1 MNPIIEV
8 LAEAGPWPMV
18 HVFVP
23 AIVSIYVKNIWI
35 LISVIYL
42 FESVE
47 YTVSQ
52 LPGMSYWKEPIPA
65 DALVSDIL
73 MGLVGWLA
81 VVAFYKFRP
90 RKTRHKRPIY
100 ALLMPKETSWPIYK
114 RVAPYLH
121 VIMSSGASIV
131 PAVGIAVQDADIPMA
146 WKFASFAF
154 IYVAVSLLFG
164 KTMWAVFAGACMTLI
179 SLIAFYTEY
188 TAIVSTAVMGATSL
202 GLYLYAKYGKKDCE
216 ARNNKSVLTKR
227 LVFDV

>member
-8 LAEAGPWPMV
+8 MAEAGPWPMV

-35 LISVIYL
+35 LISIIYL
-42 FESVE
+42 FESAE

-81 VVAFYKFRP
+81 VVAFHRIRP
-90 RKTRHKRPIY
+90 QKTRQKRPVY
-100 ALLMPKETSWPIYK
+100 ALLMPKETSWSIYK
-114 RVAPYLH
+114 HIAPYLH

-131 PAVGIAVQDADIPMA
+131 PAIGIAVEGADIPMA
-146 WKFASFAF
+146 WKFASFVL

-164 KTMWAVFAGACMTLI
+164 KTSWALFAGACMTLI

-188 TAIVSTAVMGATSL
+188 TAVVSAAVMGAISL
-202 GLYLYAKYGKKDCE
+202 GLYLYANYGKNDRETKK
-216 ARNNKSVLTKR
+216 KSMLTKR
-227 LVFDV
+227 LVFVV